1 MRAGVASL
9 PQSEGKSVRAARCP
23 DGRKTA
29 QRPPHQALPRSVV
42 ANVTRF
48 LYLNRP
54 LAASHRAPLAEAV
67 ISGHDDANHH
77 HPRQPNISMR
87 QAQPSPMDTRNGD
100 ELPGSSSTPLR
111 DETKFPTTDSQSAYP
126 CQSRLAQSGVQAQ
139 PRVRASSYHGSRASA
154 NGMIALQSL
163 HGPPTVRCTI

>member
-54 LAASHRAPLAEAV
+54 LAASRRAPLAEAV

-77 HPRQPNISMR
+77 HPPSRTFPCARQNLPQWTPEMVTSSRDHRRRRCVTRRNSQQRILNPPIRVNRVWRSR
-87 QAQPSPMDTRNGD
+87 AFKRSPECGRPAIMDH
-100 ELPGSSSTPLR
+100 
-111 DETKFPTTDSQSAYP
+111 A
-126 CQSRLAQSGVQAQ
+126 
-139 PRVRASSYHGSRASA
+139 RVR
-154 NGMIALQSL
+154 
-163 HGPPTVRCTI
+163 TE